1 MTVNAVMLEL
11 LSSSS
16 FEVDVDVDADADVSG
31 SIVRSTRHLR
41 KEKEKRIYFNMQNEV
56 QIEGKESDGT
66 EAAIGEVEQ
75 YV

>member
-1 MTVNAVMLEL
+1 MTVNAVILEL

-16 FEVDVDVDADADVSG
+16 FEVGVDVDVDADADVSG

-41 KEKEKRIYFNMQNEV
+41 KEKEKRIYFNVQNKV

-66 EAAIGEVEQ
+66 EAAMVR
-75 YV
+75 